1 MDRRFKTTKIS
12 DDTGIYF
19 FKYPSK
25 SFCDMTLTCFT
36 VHDTI
41 KTGNTKTIKY
51 VTQYL
56 NIDIK

>member
-1 MDRRFKTTKIS
+1 MDRRFNTIKIS

-36 VHDTI
+36 VYDTI
-41 KTGNTKTIKY
+41 KTRNTKTIKY
-51 VTQYL
+51 VTWYPT
-56 NIDIK
+56 IDIK

>member
-1 MDRRFKTTKIS
+1 MDRKFNTTKIS

-25 SFCDMTLTCFT
+25 SFCNMTLTCFT
-36 VHDTI
+36 VYDII
-41 KTGNTKTIKY
+41 KTRNTKTIKS
-51 VTQYL
+51 VTRYP